1 MNISTDRAKTL
12 DQLLL
17 HGTESL
23 DISESQHQKAVDH
36 YTAIGKWLSKEYT
49 LLYPYG
55 MQIFAQGSFALGTA
69 VKPLGGDEFD
79 IDLVALGNF
88 PDEMPPSQVKLLVG
102 TRLEENATYARML
115 EEKNRCWRLNY
126 AGQFHLDIIPAK
138 PKQYCP
144 NGTILV
150 PDKEMKCWKETNPK
164 GYLKWFALKK
174 IPLVHERR
182 GILLDQASVEPCP
195 QYETVREK
203 VPLQIANQIMKRHR
217 DINFVGNRRVA
228 PISIIITTLSGKSY
242 GGDVGILETLEGAAK
257 NMEKFIEYYGSLPY
271 VTNPTNEDENFADK
285 WHIRPERQG
294 AFHDWVDKL
303 RSDLAAFRRSV
314 GFQGAESSIRS
325 IFGKRIAKESVSKYA
340 ELVEHQRSKGTL
352 GISAGT
358 ATLGGKKITIPNN
371 TFYGNLLS

>member
-1 MNISTDRAKTL
+1 MNISTDRKKTL

-23 DISESQHQKAVDH
+23 DISESQHQEAVNH

-49 LLYPYG
+49 LLYRYG
-55 MQIFAQGSFALGTA
+55 MQIFAQGSFVLGTA

-88 PDEMPPSQVKLLVG
+88 PEEMPPSRVKHLVG
-102 TRLEENATYARML
+102 RRLEENAIYASML

-164 GYLKWFALKK
+164 GYLKWFALEK

-195 QYETVREK
+195 QYETVRDK

-217 DINFVGNRRVA
+217 DIKFLGYRRVA
-228 PISIIITTLSGKSY
+228 PVSIIITTLSGKSY
-242 GGDVGILETLEGAAK
+242 GGDVGILETLEGATDR
-257 NMEKFIEYYGSLPY
+257 MENYIEYINSLPY
-271 VTNPTNEDENFADK
+271 VKNPTNEDENFADK
-285 WHIRPERQG
+285 WHTHPERKR

-303 RSDLAAFRRSV
+303 SSDLAAFRRSV

-325 IFGKRIAKESVSKYA
+325 IFGKRIAKEAVSKYA

-358 ATLGGKKITIPNN
+358 ATLGGEKITIPSN
-371 TFYGNLLS
+371 TYYGNLLS

>member
-1 MNISTDRAKTL
+1 MNISTDRTKTL
-12 DQLLL
+12 NQLLL
-17 HGTESL
+17 QGTESL
-23 DISESQHQKAVDH
+23 DISESQHQKAVSH

-88 PDEMPPSQVKLLVG
+88 PDEMPPSMVKYLVG
-102 TRLEENATYARML
+102 RRLEENTTYANML

-138 PKQYCP
+138 PKQFCP

-164 GYLKWFALKK
+164 GYLRWFALKK

-217 DINFVGNRRVA
+217 DINFIGNRRIA

-242 GGDVGILETLEGAAK
+242 DGDVDILETLEGAAHK
-257 NMEKFIEYYGSLPY
+257 MEKYIEYYNSLLY
-271 VTNPTNEDENFADK
+271 VKNPTNEDENFADK
-285 WHIRPERQG
+285 WHTHPERQR
-294 AFHDWVDKL
+294 AFHDWVEKL
-303 RSDLAAFRRSV
+303 RSDLAGFHRSV
-314 GFQGAESSIRS
+314 GFQGAESSLRS
-325 IFGKRIAKESVSKYA
+325 IFGKRIAKEAVSKYA

-352 GISAGT
+352 GISAGA
-358 ATLGGKKITIPNN
+358 ATLGGEKITIPSN